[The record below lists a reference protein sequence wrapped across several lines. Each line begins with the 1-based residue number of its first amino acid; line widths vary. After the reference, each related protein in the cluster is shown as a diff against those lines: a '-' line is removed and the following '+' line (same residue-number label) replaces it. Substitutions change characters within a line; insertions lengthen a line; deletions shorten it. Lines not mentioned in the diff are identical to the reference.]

1 MLAAGSPFH
10 LTVLPAAANAGACS
24 AAFGVGLPAPELA
37 PGGGGGGGGGMA
49 AAAAGVAKAP
59 AVHTFGVAAR
69 DAFDN
74 ALDPT
79 DSSAVFAVRM
89 TGQALVGTHGNP
101 AVGATAGD
109 HGAGGEGAAVG
120 GKPFAVVAVAAGGGG
135 AGGGAGGA
143 GVGSAGARVPAP
155 ALGEA
160 GAPTKVA
167 TVSYR

>member
-10 LTVLPAAANAGACS
+10 LTVLPAAAHAGACS
-24 AAFGVGLPAPELA
+24 VAFGAGLPAPELA
-37 PGGGGGGGGGMA
+37 PGGGGGGGVA

-69 DAFDN
+69 DAFGN

-89 TGQALVGTHGNP
+89 TGQALVGTNGNP

-120 GKPFAVVAVAAGGGG
+120 GKPFAVVAVAAGGGGG

>member
-1 MLAAGSPFH
+1 M
-10 LTVLPAAANAGACS
+10 
-24 AAFGVGLPAPELA
+24 
-37 PGGGGGGGGGMA
+37 
-49 AAAAGVAKAP
+49 
-59 AVHTFGVAAR
+59 AAR
-69 DAFDN
+69 DAFGN

-89 TGQALVGTHGNP
+89 TGQALVGTNGNP